1 MVMKGKDNFSGV
13 LFENPSD
20 KEGNVYDEKLNL
32 IKEAPSEGLLEARK
46 MHPECDD
53 RQLSSLAVILQRQI
67 EKEKKKKK
75 I

>member
-1 MVMKGKDNFSGV
+1 M
-13 LFENPSD
+13 

-32 IKEAPSEGLLEARK
+32 IKEAPSEGLLKAREI
-46 MHPECDD
+46 HSDWSDPE
-53 RQLSSLAVILQRQI
+53 LAPLAAILQKQI